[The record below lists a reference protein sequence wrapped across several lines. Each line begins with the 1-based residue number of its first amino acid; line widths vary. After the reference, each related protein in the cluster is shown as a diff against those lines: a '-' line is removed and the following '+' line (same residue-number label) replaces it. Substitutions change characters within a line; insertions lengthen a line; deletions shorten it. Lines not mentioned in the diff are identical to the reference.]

1 MFPQQFSFS
10 FLGCKRGVDLSLE
23 LIIKALVGLGL
34 SRSDAELYVYLGKKG
49 PTKILGL
56 AKALTYDKPKIYSS
70 LRNLQTKR
78 LVIKDPPMF
87 SALPFEEALELLIK
101 SKKEQAEAMI
111 EYKKE
116 FLVKWKNEE

>member
-1 MFPQQFSFS
+1 M
-10 FLGCKRGVDLSLE
+10 SLE
-23 LIIKALVGLGL
+23 LIINALVGLGL
-34 SRSDAELYVYLGKKG
+34 SRSDAELYVYLAKKG

-56 AKALTYDKPKIYSS
+56 TKALTYDKPKIYSS

-111 EYKKE
+111 ENKKE

>member
-10 FLGCKRGVDLSLE
+10 FLGCERGVDLSLE
-23 LIIKALVGLGL
+23 LIINALVGLGL
-34 SRSDAELYVYLGKKG
+34 SRSDAELYVYLAKKG

>member
-1 MFPQQFSFS
+1 
-10 FLGCKRGVDLSLE
+10 
-23 LIIKALVGLGL
+23 
-34 SRSDAELYVYLGKKG
+34 
-49 PTKILGL
+49 
-56 AKALTYDKPKIYSS
+56 
-70 LRNLQTKR
+70 
-78 LVIKDPPMF
+78 MF